1 MVNAFL
7 LAALAASAP
16 TPADRLDT
24 LCAPLREGVAID
36 LVGTSYRP
44 EQAHAPSELFA
55 AVDARQSMLLLP
67 DGRFLLRTST
77 LYPGDIEFRYRT
89 VGDKSGERTI
99 DELGWRDGDVLQADD
114 AATVA
119 RDLADLRMLAPGL
132 LACDA
137 LGQGV
142 AGDRARQGAASTA
155 GTITFKDGARR
166 EVILAFDEAG
176 DLASARR
183 GDDVYHYAGW
193 HAGEAIRLPATIVHA
208 REGRERERW
217 TTVRARPARAGDTA
231 LLALPDGYRPADP
244 APALRAT
251 PLGDGAYRIDG
262 APSGYHTGFVVGEKG
277 VVLFDA
283 PIAVEEATA
292 VRAMVERTA
301 PGRAITHVVVS
312 HVHGDH
318 VAGLPAYHDAEVL
331 TGAGGADALRRQ
343 LGDRLP
349 TRLREVGRREAIDL
363 GDREIQVLPLASGH
377 AATMLVGFDA
387 ASGTLFQGDL
397 FYIPERGAVPV
408 AFTTGRE
415 LVALI
420 DSTHLEVRTLVGV
433 HGRSGTPA
441 DLRDA
446 VARMPARND
455 RGCVGEQMTGTAA
468 CSSIRAD

>member
-7 LAALAASAP
+7 LAALAAAASP
-16 TPADRLDT
+16 QADRLES
-24 LCAPLREGVAID
+24 LCAPLRQGVAMD
-36 LVGTSYRP
+36 LAGISYRP
-44 EQAHAPSELFA
+44 EQAYAPGDA
-55 AVDARQSMLLLP
+55 VATVDARQSMLLLP
-67 DGRFLLRTST
+67 DGRFLLRTSN

-89 VGDKSGERTI
+89 LGDRGGERTI
-99 DELGWRDGDVLQADD
+99 DELGWRDGDTLQQDD
-114 AATVA
+114 AVTVA

-137 LGQGV
+137 IEQHRGKPA
-142 AGDRARQGAASTA
+142 AGDA
-155 GTITFKDGARR
+155 IVFKDGAGRD
-166 EVILAFDEAG
+166 VTLAFDASG
-176 DLASARR
+176 DPASAQRDADLYR
-183 GDDVYHYAGW
+183 YEDWSAQDGVR
-193 HAGEAIRLPATIVHA
+193 IPARVVHL

-217 TTVRARPARAGDTA
+217 TVVRARPARSGDTA
-231 LLALPDGYRPADP
+231 LLSLPDGHRPADP
-244 APALRAT
+244 SPPLHAT
-251 PLGDGAYRIDG
+251 PLGQGAYRIDG

-277 VVLFDA
+277 IVLFDA
-283 PIAVEEATA
+283 PIDVDEARR
-292 VRAMVERTA
+292 VRAVIEKTA

-318 VAGLPAYHDAEVL
+318 VAGLPAYAEAEVRV
-331 TGAGGADALRRQ
+331 GAGGVTALRRQ

-349 TRLREVGRREAIDL
+349 PRVREVREAETINL
-363 GDREIQVLPLASGH
+363 GDRRVQVLPLASDH
-377 AATMLVGFDA
+377 AATMLVGFDP

-397 FYIPERGAVPV
+397 FYLPERGPVPV

-420 DSTHLEVRTLVGV
+420 ESAHLDVRTLVGV

-455 RGCVGEQMTGTAA
+455 RGCVGEQMTGTAV
-468 CSSIRAD
+468 CSVPAD